1 MIAVPSLLSRTTYE
15 FSGVLNRIAEFE
27 HRDRPSVEKSII
39 YFGYDIAHLRAAN
52 DYLISDSIPLSAGAK
67 MTESARVMVRSSAT
81 TAQGTRP
88 EIRGNYSKVGDSYAD
103 QTRMGHTEEG
113 SYVIPVMIRVGDAPE
128 LAGAEE
134 PFPGMDNRSLNIE
147 SPERRITRTFS
158 EALRAVVDNIVEPAR
173 EPRQS
178 DVLGLVEA
186 GATREFV
193 QALSNVVSHP
203 AVAEFEARFSW
214 ALSQPPS
221 AEAAKSKICPAEAA
235 PLLDIAAKLMKSAP
249 KTEAESISGQIVQ
262 VRREPDSPFIHVS
275 LSTVRNSRATEV
287 RITQPSSMHD
297 TTLDWWKGRLTV
309 TARGLIER
317 NSTGLF
323 IRSPQRFGPLSQG
336 FHHFSNFIQ

>member
-15 FSGVLNRIAEFE
+15 FSSVLNRIAEFE

-39 YFGYDIAHLRAAN
+39 YFGFDIAHLRAAN

-113 SYVIPVMIRVGDAPE
+113 SYVIPVMIRVGDASE

-214 ALSQPPS
+214 ALSQPPHRLTRQN
-221 AEAAKSKICPAEAA
+221 PR
-235 PLLDIAAKLMKSAP
+235 SAP
-249 KTEAESISGQIVQ
+249 P
-262 VRREPDSPFIHVS
+262 RRH
-275 LSTVRNSRATEV
+275 
-287 RITQPSSMHD
+287 
-297 TTLDWWKGRLTV
+297 
-309 TARGLIER
+309 
-317 NSTGLF
+317 
-323 IRSPQRFGPLSQG
+323 RF
-336 FHHFSNFIQ
+336 